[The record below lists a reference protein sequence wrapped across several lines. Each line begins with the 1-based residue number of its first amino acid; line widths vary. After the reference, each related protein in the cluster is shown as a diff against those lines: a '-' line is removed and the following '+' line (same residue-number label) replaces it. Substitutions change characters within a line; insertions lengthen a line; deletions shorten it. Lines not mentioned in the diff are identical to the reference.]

1 MTADICVYYGG
12 RQNPVKKSLFIFII
26 LMISLIAAGCNNEDT
41 SELNEET
48 EELVETAESFI
59 DHLDAGNYEEAYEY
73 FDETMAAELQP
84 DVLEEVWET
93 AAGQLG
99 GFIDHNYNRVID
111 RNTEAGNYQVVLMDG
126 LFEASEMVFQISFN
140 EENEIAGF
148 FIQNPQ

>member
-1 MTADICVYYGG
+1 M
-12 RQNPVKKSLFIFII
+12 KKYLAIFFI
-26 LMISLIAAGCNNEDT
+26 LMLSLIAAGCNNENT
-41 SELNEET
+41 SDVNEET

-73 FDETMAAELQP
+73 FDETMAAELRP

-93 AAGQLG
+93 AVAQLG

-111 RNTEAGNYQVVLMDG
+111 RNTEAGNYQVVLLDG

-140 EENEIAGF
+140 EEKEIAGF